1 MNTIGII
8 CEYNPFHN
16 GHLYHIEKIKEL
28 FPDSLIVLVMTNYF
42 TERGSISILNKKE
55 KTTIALNH
63 NIDLVVEL
71 PFKYGVSSADIFAL
85 GSIKILKEL
94 KVDYLVFGSESNDIE
109 KLKELANIQLNNKEY
124 PTLVK
129 KYLDKGIN
137 YPTALSNA
145 LKELTNT
152 TINEPNDLL
161 GLSYVKE
168 IIKQKANITPISIER
183 SNDYHKSS
191 TEIRNNI
198 NNDSI
203 KKYVPDDVYE
213 VLKEKKEVNYFN
225 YLKYKIIS
233 DKDLSKY
240 LDVDEGIGNRLIKYI
255 NESNNL
261 DDYIKLIKTRRY
273 TYNKINRMFI
283 HILTSYIKEE
293 HNTKLEYIRVLGF
306 NKNGRNYLNKIK
318 KDIKVPIITNVKKK
332 DELLLSTDIK
342 VEKIYNLIT
351 NNDLNSYK
359 DPVIFI
365 DKEKEF

>member
-16 GHLYHIEKIKEL
+16 GHLYHLEKIKEL
-28 FPDSLIVLVMTNYF
+28 FPDSLIILVMSNNF
-42 TERGSISILNKKE
+42 TERGNVSILNKLE

-71 PFKYGVSSADIFAL
+71 PFKFACSSADTFAL

-94 KVDYLVFGSESNDIE
+94 KVDYLVFGSESNNID
-109 KLKELANIQLNNKEY
+109 KLKELANIQINNKEY
-124 PTLVK
+124 SYLVK
-129 KYLDKGIN
+129 KYLDEGIN
-137 YPTALSNA
+137 YPTALSKA
-145 LKELTNT
+145 LKELSNI

-161 GLSYVKE
+161 GLPYVKE
-168 IIKQKANITPISIER
+168 IIKQKANITPITIKR

-191 TEIRNNI
+191 TDIRNNL
-198 NNDSI
+198 NSDSI
-203 KKYVPDDVYE
+203 KEYVPDDVYKI
-213 VLKEKKEVNYFN
+213 LKDKKEIDYFN

-240 LDVDEGIGNRLIKYI
+240 LDVDEGIENRLIKNI
-255 NESNNL
+255 NGINNL
-261 DDYIKLIKTRRY
+261 EDYIKLIKTKRY

-283 HILTSYIKEE
+283 HILTSYTKKDN
-293 HNTKLEYIRVLGF
+293 NTNLDYIRILGF
-306 NKNGRNYLNKIK
+306 NKLGRSYLNTIK
-318 KDIKVPIITNVKKK
+318 KEINVPIITNIKKK

-351 NNDLNSYK
+351 NNNLNSYK
-359 DPVIFI
+359 DPII
-365 DKEKEF
+365 YKEKEF